1 VIDAARVTAAAM
13 TGEDGVGGGG
23 APERGGVSVV
33 NLMGRHAGFLA
44 AHATLAARD
53 VDACL
58 VPEVPF
64 FLEVRGRPFVVCF
77 RFVFVFEPPVNLKR
91 HHHNP
96 AAHHQNPA
104 ATAGLWWFLNKRI
117 VAAELWWCLFRLMGG
132 SCHCISS
139 RARFAHLSP
148 LFLVHNAS
156 SLLRSRP
163 LRRRCFVVAA
173 SRRLSCRARRRS
185 RQRRFRAAA
194 VARLAA
200 RAGSASRRPASP
212 RTG

>member
-1 VIDAARVTAAAM
+1 MVTSSRLKECLPTRLSEGTVVARWVHAAVAEAARVIDAARVTAAAM

-77 RFVFVFEPPVNLKR
+77 RF
-91 HHHNP
+91 
-96 AAHHQNPA
+96 
-104 ATAGLWWFLNKRI
+104 
-117 VAAELWWCLFRLMGG
+117 
-132 SCHCISS
+132 
-139 RARFAHLSP
+139 
-148 LFLVHNAS
+148 
-156 SLLRSRP
+156 
-163 LRRRCFVVAA
+163 
-173 SRRLSCRARRRS
+173 
-185 RQRRFRAAA
+185 RFR
-194 VARLAA
+194 V
-200 RAGSASRRPASP
+200 
-212 RTG
+212 